1 MFGHGRSGPRVRP
14 RAWAQRSPRD
24 DTMRRM
30 SGTGLTLICPV
41 RGRLKAKARS
51 ADGLTPT
58 EEKLRV
64 DAIRHLIAV
73 GYPKENIRVEA
84 VIKRFGNA
92 GRNSFRADLAV
103 LDVPVSSITGDLDE
117 VLAHAVALGEIKRDN
132 ADAETAVAMQVV
144 PMLDFAK
151 RTDCVALY
159 WDDVEQRVFWYD
171 HSGTVKVQHE
181 GPLASL
187 PGFGNAPA
195 VAKLTVSTID
205 GDKPLLGVF
214 KRIEDI
220 LHSASIG
227 PQRRFTIMLQLLL
240 AKLHDEHQNAGKP
253 DAPLVIQDFGALG
266 TEPAA
271 AKSSMNG
278 LLEKAVSYYQNFLPE
293 KVPKALTISAD
304 VLLEVCQVLAPIKIT
319 AMEQRVIQDFYM
331 YFGKS
336 IYKWDLAQ
344 YFTPTN
350 VTEFLVAI
358 LNPQQFEH
366 IADPACGSADF
377 LTAAFRRGAAKGW
390 HDYASSVHGTDVSPE
405 AVQVAVLNMILNGDG
420 KTNILTEDSLVKIGS
435 HTETMNVV
443 ICNPPFGKKIL
454 ERKPQALDNFDLGH
468 QWVEDADGVLQP
480 TGQRLASQQLGILFA
495 EACAK
500 LVQSKPEGR
509 FALVVP
515 NGYLGNRSTHYRN
528 LREWLLRHC
537 RIAVIAA
544 LPRFTFKA
552 SGADV
557 SASVIFC
564 EKREEPLKRAED
576 SEDYPICI
584 EVVERVGY
592 SLTAKSAE
600 PLYSRDPKDGT
611 YLVDTDGD
619 LILESDFATALNRIR
634 NSEAAERF
642 TWLTAGVESEI
653 DDSVEG
659 WSISSKDVT
668 SDPLLTLDPKR
679 HCEKYRAVRN
689 EIAEGDHFR
698 LGDVIEFVPQNQ
710 TSSGGSVEVDAEKL
724 YRYIEISDVGAGTYR
739 YDEVLGWALPDR
751 ARHFAEPGDIYLGGI
766 WSSVTKWCL
775 IGAECENT
783 FVTDGFSRVRIKQG
797 QEGLLL
803 DLVTGLCSEAYAT
816 QMRGLARGSDG
827 LAEIPEE
834 DIAEVI
840 LPKITD
846 ADVRAQMQPYIDQL
860 LTGTTTLESKVST
873 LVSSG
878 ELAIPVPPPRYQHT
892 SIV

>member
-1 MFGHGRSGPRVRP
+1 
-14 RAWAQRSPRD
+14 
-24 DTMRRM
+24 M
-30 SGTGLTLICPV
+30 STGLTLICPV
-41 RGRLKAKARS
+41 RGRLKARTRS

-64 DAIRHLIAV
+64 DAIRHLISA
-73 GYPKENIRVEA
+73 GYPKENIWVEA
-84 VIKRFGNA
+84 VIKRFGSG

-103 LDVPVSSITGDLDE
+103 LDVAVTTLTGGPDE
-117 VLAHAVALGEIKRDN
+117 ILAHAVVLGEVKRDN
-132 ADAETAVAMQVV
+132 ADAEAALSLQVV
-144 PMLDFAK
+144 PMLDFAT

-159 WDDVEQRVFWYD
+159 WDDIEQRVFWYD
-171 HSGTVKVQHE
+171 HSGQVKVRHE
-181 GPLASL
+181 GPLATL
-187 PGFGNAPA
+187 PGLGNSPA
-195 VAKLTVSTID
+195 VAKLTLATID

-227 PQRRFTIMLQLLL
+227 PQRRFQIMLQLLL

-253 DAPLVIQDFGALG
+253 DKPLVIQDFRALG
-266 TEPAA
+266 TEPTA
-271 AKSSMNG
+271 AKTAMNN
-278 LLEKAVSYYQNFLPE
+278 LLEKAVSYYQTFLPE
-293 KVPKALTISAD
+293 KVQKTLTIAAD
-304 VLLEVCQVLAPIKIT
+304 VLLDVCQVLAPIKIT

-366 IADPACGSADF
+366 IMDPACGSADF
-377 LTAAFRRGAAKGW
+377 LTAAFRRGAAQGW

-420 KTNILTEDSLVKIGS
+420 KTNIACEDTLVKMPANEK
-435 HTETMNVV
+435 TLNVV
-443 ICNPPFGKKIL
+443 ICNPPFGSKIL

-468 QWVEDADGVLQP
+468 QWVEDSHGILQP

-495 EACAK
+495 EACAR
-500 LVQSKPEGR
+500 LVQSNPQGR

-515 NGYLGNRSTHYRN
+515 NGYLGNRSGHFRN
-528 LREWLLRHC
+528 LREWLLRNC
-537 RIAVIAA
+537 RIALIAA

-564 EKREEPLKRAED
+564 ERRDTPLKAAKD
-576 SEDYPICI
+576 SEEYPICI

-592 SLTAKSAE
+592 NLKAKSAE

-619 LILESDFATALNRIR
+619 LILESDFNHALNRIR
-634 NSEAAERF
+634 NSEAGARF
-642 TWLTAGVESEI
+642 SWLTDGVEDEI
-653 DDSVEG
+653 DNSIEG
-659 WSISSKDVT
+659 WSISSRDVT
-668 SDPLLTLDPKR
+668 TDPFLTLDPKR
-679 HCEKYRAVRN
+679 HCEKFRVVRTQISN
-689 EIAEGDHFR
+689 GNHFR
-698 LGDVIEFVPQNQ
+698 LGDVIKFIPEGQ
-710 TSSGGSVEVDAEKL
+710 TSSGGGVEIDAEKS
-724 YRYIEISDVGAGTYR
+724 YRYITISSVGAGTYR
-739 YDEVLGWALPDR
+739 YDELRGWELPDR
-751 ARHFAEPGDIYLGGI
+751 ARHFAEPGDIYLGAI
-766 WSSVTKWCL
+766 WSSVTSWCL
-775 IGAECENT
+775 IGAVCENT
-783 FVTDGFSRVRIKQG
+783 WVTNGFQRARLKTG
-797 QEGLLL
+797 KEKLLL
-803 DLVTGLCSEAYAT
+803 DLVVGLCSEAYAT

-827 LAEIPEE
+827 LAEISDD

-840 LPKITD
+840 LPRITD
-846 ADVRAQMQPYIDQL
+846 ADVRAQMKPYVEQL
-860 LTGTTTLESKVST
+860 LGGTTSLESKVST
-873 LVSSG
+873 LISSG
-878 ELAIPVPPPRYQHT
+878 KLAFPVPPPRYEHT